1 MHLYK
6 IVWKN
11 KKSIRE
17 TNIGDS
23 LLKTSFK
30 TGSTFKVRNI
40 IISNQCIQN
49 VPNGSKKE
57 MCTKLLKLNFKLS
70 FQKVGC
76 YGLPFILAVKFPS
89 GDLQV
94 QCIYIKMNFS
104 LKINCFRYRDKVFQI
119 SIFSTMHLTRIPQ
132 TIEFRNTGIRI

>member
-104 LKINCFRYRDKVFQI
+104 LKSNCFRYR
-119 SIFSTMHLTRIPQ
+119 
-132 TIEFRNTGIRI
+132 RNTSGIRCFKYQYSQLCI